1 MEPTDWLAVAEIY
14 RQGIETGNATFQQTI
29 PTWDEWNN
37 AHAVN
42 CRLVAEVGNE
52 IAGWAAL
59 SSVSARAVYS
69 GVAEVSVYIGN
80 NYKGRHVGTLLL
92 QSLISESER
101 NGYWTLQ
108 SGIFPENTASISLH
122 KKTGFR
128 EIGYREK
135 VSKMKNVWRNTVLFE
150 RRSTL
155 TGVE

>member
-1 MEPTDWLAVAEIY
+1 MESTDWLAVAEIY

>member
-1 MEPTDWLAVAEIY
+1 MESTDWLAVAEIY
-14 RQGIETGNATFQQTI
+14 RQGFETGNATFQQTI

>member
-92 QSLISESER
+92 ESLISESER